1 MTLCLVLHELPE
13 GGPETLEAAVWELSE
28 SHMMLGGGML
38 VETSVSARYLLAHLD
53 RALRRA
59 TQQGSLVV
67 TEVTD
72 ELYAAGLGPDAADW
86 VRGVLEQA
94 AG

>member
-13 GGPETLEAAVWELSE
+13 GGPEALEAAVWELSE

-38 VETSVSARYLLAHLD
+38 VETSVSARYLLRHLS
-53 RALRRA
+53 RALARDGLEGRL
-59 TQQGSLVV
+59 LVSEV
-67 TEVTD
+67 TE
-72 ELYAAGLGPDAADW
+72 ELHSAGLGPDAEGWIRD
-86 VRGVLEQA
+86 VLAQA